1 MCGFLWPYSVP
12 RPALPDDGVAL
23 VAHGGAGAG
32 GDVLRPLHQ
41 GVQVLGV
48 GLGGGPL
55 RTLGGRLRD
64 LAKRRRRA
72 GEAFWKTWEG
82 GGGGEG
88 M

>member
-1 MCGFLWPYSVP
+1 MGLTADVETCDDDTSVAIVLLERR
-12 RPALPDDGVAL
+12 RPSLPDDGVAL

-32 GDVLRPLHQ
+32 GDVLGPLHQ

-64 LAKRRRRA
+64 LAKRGRRA
-72 GEAFWKTWEG
+72 G
-82 GGGGEG
+82 
-88 M
+88 